1 MHTRSSSVE
10 GAIDGGAE
18 ERYNGGAGRPV
29 GGRGQGEASRHTRTG
44 GGRRGKVSGTPIIH
58 VSRQAAMSDFV
69 ETVGYIFGP
78 SHLSV
83 RGASFKSILSFM
95 LYLYVQGGNNAG
107 HTVKVGSQAYDFHL
121 LPRYV
126 CYNSWHVHNNKFVFF
141 FSVHMYTVASF
152 NQPASQS

>member
-1 MHTRSSSVE
+1 M
-10 GAIDGGAE
+10 
-18 ERYNGGAGRPV
+18 
-29 GGRGQGEASRHTRTG
+29 
-44 GGRRGKVSGTPIIH
+44 
-58 VSRQAAMSDFV
+58 
-69 ETVGYIFGP
+69 
-78 SHLSV
+78 

-95 LYLYVQGGNNAG
+95 LHLYVQGGNNAG

-126 CYNSWHVHNNKFVFF
+126 CYPNSWHVHNNKFCLF